1 MQLQTIGSAMVP
13 TMWIRETKKES
24 LQEKKKKKERKLR
37 SEEQSEAMKRER
49 KSL

>member
-24 LQEKKKKKERKLR
+24 LQEKKKERKLR

>member
-24 LQEKKKKKERKLR
+24 LQEKKKRKKENLG
-37 SEEQSEAMKRER
+37 Q
-49 KSL
+49 KSKVKQ